1 MKLGEVGLPTFLGDL
16 DVNFILSA
24 VLPVWV
30 FGAIIG
36 LLVSFCVVHRAR
48 QALLGA
54 LAWQQPPYRATESF

>member
-30 FGAIIG
+30 FGAVIG
-36 LLVSFCVVHRAR
+36 LLVSDLAAR
-48 QALLGA
+48 GSFAVP
-54 LAWQQPPYRATESF
+54 LARVFRQQPPHRA